1 LNQAVLVT
9 RLNLNQVN
17 QFGHSNLIV
26 PYNGNILV
34 FFGIG
39 GQDKWANLGYEAVS
53 HLHFVITRRV

>member
-1 LNQAVLVT
+1 M
-9 RLNLNQVN
+9 N